1 MEWLK
6 TQLALAK
13 SGERS
18 ARKKLIVT
26 AVLLVT
32 LLVLVFTGQS
42 SSEPVIV
49 AAKTNAASESTAS
62 GFIHISGAVE
72 NPGVYAIDAGA
83 RLFEVIAL
91 AGGFTKSA
99 DQSSVNLARVVVDGE
114 QVVITSDG
122 ESTPSDSLVHI
133 NRATAG
139 ELDALPGIGP
149 TLSQRIIDWR
159 QANGSFKTIEDLRN
173 VAGIGDRL
181 FAGIRKLVTL

>member
-1 MEWLK
+1 VEWLK

-32 LLVLVFTGQS
+32 VLVLIFTGQS
-42 SSEPVIV
+42 SSEPVVV
-49 AAKTNAASESTAS
+49 AAKTSKDVASVGS
-62 GFIHISGAVE
+62 GYIHISGAVVH
-72 NPGVYAIDAGA
+72 PGVYAIDSGA
-83 RLFEVIAL
+83 RLFEIIAL

-114 QVVITSDG
+114 QVLIASDG
-122 ESTPSDSLVHI
+122 EQAVSDSLIHI
-133 NRATAG
+133 NRATAA
-139 ELDALPGIGP
+139 ELDVLPGIGP
-149 TLSQRIIDWR
+149 TLSQRIVDWR
-159 QANGSFKTIEDLRN
+159 EANGSFKSIEDLRS

-181 FAGIRKLVTL
+181 FAGIRNLVVL

>member
-32 LLVLVFTGQS
+32 IVVLILTGQN

-49 AAKTNAASESTAS
+49 QAKPKSSDTSFET
-62 GFIHISGAVE
+62 GFIHLSGAVLH
-72 NPGVYAIDAGA
+72 PGVYAIDSGA
-83 RLFEVIAL
+83 RLFEVVTL
-91 AGGFTKSA
+91 AGGFTKDA
-99 DQSSVNLARVVVDGE
+99 DQGSVNLARIVVDGE
-114 QVVITSDG
+114 QVLISSEGAD
-122 ESTPSDSLVHI
+122 SSSDSLIHL
-133 NRATAG
+133 NRASASD
-139 ELDALPGIGP
+139 LDALPGIGP

-159 QANGSFKTIEDLRN
+159 EANGSFKAVEDLRS

-181 FAGIRKLVTL
+181 YSGIRSLVTL

>member
-26 AVLLVT
+26 GVLLVT
-32 LLVLVFTGQS
+32 TLVLVFTGQS
-42 SSEPVIV
+42 SSEPVVV
-49 AAKTNAASESTAS
+49 ASKTKALTVSMSS
-62 GFIHISGAVE
+62 GYIHISGAVAH
-72 NPGVYAIDAGA
+72 PGVYAIDAGA

-114 QVVITSDG
+114 QVLISSDG
-122 ESTPSDSLVHI
+122 ESEPSDTLIHI
-133 NRATAG
+133 NRATAA

-159 QANGSFKTIEDLRN
+159 ETNGSFKTVEDLRN

-181 FAGIRKLVTL
+181 FAGIRKLVAI

>member
-32 LLVLVFTGQS
+32 IVVLIFTGQS
-42 SSEPVIV
+42 SSEPVVVV
-49 AAKTNAASESTAS
+49 AKSKADATSVGS
-62 GFIHISGAVE
+62 GFVHVSGAVMQ
-72 NPGVYAIDAGA
+72 PGVYAIDAGS

-99 DQSSVNLARVVVDGE
+99 DQSSVNLARIVVDGE
-114 QVVITSDG
+114 QILISSDG
-122 ESTPSDSLVHI
+122 DGSASESLIHL
-133 NRATAG
+133 NRATAS

-149 TLSQRIIDWR
+149 TLSQRIVDWR
-159 QANGSFKTIEDLRN
+159 EANGSFKAVEDLRS

-181 FAGIRKLVTL
+181 FAGIRTLVTL

>member
-32 LLVLVFTGQS
+32 IVVLIFTGQN
-42 SSEPVIV
+42 SSEPVVV
-49 AAKTNAASESTAS
+49 AAKSKTDVVSVGS
-62 GFIHISGAVE
+62 GFVHVSGSVE
-72 NPGVYAIDAGA
+72 HPGVYAIDAGV

-114 QVVITSDG
+114 QILISSNGDSSVN
-122 ESTPSDSLVHI
+122 DSLIHL
-133 NRATAG
+133 NRATASEFDG
-139 ELDALPGIGP
+139 LPGIGP
-149 TLSQRIIDWR
+149 TLSQRIVDWR
-159 QANGSFKTIEDLRN
+159 EANGSFKAVEDLRS

-181 FAGIRKLVTL
+181 FAGIRNLVTL

>member
-26 AVLLVT
+26 AILLVT
-32 LLVLVFTGQS
+32 VIVLLFTGQS
-42 SSEPVIV
+42 SSEPVLV
-49 AAKTNAASESTAS
+49 TAKSKTDSQSIGS
-62 GFIHISGAVE
+62 SFVHIAGAVAH
-72 NPGVYAIDAGA
+72 PGVYAIDSGA

-114 QVVITSDG
+114 QVLISSDAD
-122 ESTPSDSLVHI
+122 TAPSDSLIHL
-133 NRATAG
+133 NRATAS

-159 QANGSFKTIEDLRN
+159 EANGSFKAVEDLRK

-181 FAGIRKLVTL
+181 FAGVRTLVTL

>member
-32 LLVLVFTGQS
+32 IVVLIFTGQS
-42 SSEPVIV
+42 SSEPVVV
-49 AAKTNAASESTAS
+49 AAKTKADVASVGS
-62 GFIHISGAVE
+62 GFVHISGAVLH
-72 NPGVYAIDAGA
+72 PGVYAIDAGA
-83 RLFEVIAL
+83 RLFELIAL

-114 QVVITSDG
+114 QVLISTDG
-122 ESTPSDSLVHI
+122 ESTPADSLIHL
-133 NRATAG
+133 NRATAA

-159 QANGSFKTIEDLRN
+159 EANGSFKAIEDLRN

-181 FAGIRKLVTL
+181 LAGIRTLVTL

>member
-18 ARKKLIVT
+18 ARKKLIVS

-32 LLVLVFTGQS
+32 IVVLIFTGQS
-42 SSEPVIV
+42 SSEPVVV
-49 AAKTNAASESTAS
+49 AAKTKTNVASVGS
-62 GFIHISGAVE
+62 GFVHVSGAVMR
-72 NPGVYAIDAGA
+72 PGVYAIASGA

-91 AGGFTKSA
+91 AGGFTKTA

-114 QVVITSDG
+114 QILITSAG
-122 ESTPSDSLVHI
+122 EVTISDSLIHL
-133 NRATAG
+133 NRATAS
-139 ELDALPGIGP
+139 EFDALPGIGP

-159 QANGSFKTIEDLRN
+159 EANGSFKAIEDLRN

-181 FAGIRKLVTL
+181 FAGIRTLVTL